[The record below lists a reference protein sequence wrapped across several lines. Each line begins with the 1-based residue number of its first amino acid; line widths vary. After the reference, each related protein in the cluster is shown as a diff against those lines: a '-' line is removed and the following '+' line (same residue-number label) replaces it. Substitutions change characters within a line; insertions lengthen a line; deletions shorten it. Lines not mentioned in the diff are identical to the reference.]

1 MKPEDYP
8 KWEGWDNEESLDRQV
23 LGHQLWKPTK
33 RAQQPR
39 SHVVGGIV
47 LVLGILFLLVWG
59 LSGCAGATETF
70 PTVEVPEIDIPIPTV
85 EAPELDTP
93 LPSMPRSGCDPS
105 YPSVCIPSAPPD
117 LDCGDI
123 PHRRFQVIGVDPH
136 GFDGDGDGVGCER

>member
-1 MKPEDYP
+1 V
-8 KWEGWDNEESLDRQV
+8 DNEGKLDQEV
-23 LGHQLWKPTK
+23 LGHQLWEPTK

-39 SHVVGGIV
+39 LRVVGGIV
-47 LVLGILFLLVWG
+47 LALGILFLLVWS
-59 LSGCAGATETF
+59 LSGCGGATEPF
-70 PTVEVPEIDIPIPTV
+70 PPVEAPDLDLPIPTV

-93 LPSMPRSGCDPS
+93 LPSMPRGGCHPS

-123 PHRRFQVIGVDPH
+123 PHSRFQVIGADPH